1 MRDVYLGHRLD
12 KPDLEGGADTTLDA
26 HIAEWSRELKK
37 IGRRLKTTSKSLDVV
52 TFPSSVLGPMLVD
65 TPTSSTVLVSEEQ
78 MEKTESFLSKLRNL
92 AASHLGGNVRLGIDF
107 QSEHLYNLSPQVL
120 EAYMSLL
127 NGIIQRKRI
136 SASELDSV
144 LVATNCLT
152 LKQSPVIIGVASA
165 LGLPTF
171 STEVLRSDHRRPG
184 LLTDIAKEIQADKA
198 FERLSARSSDKSAA
212 FDNDNPELQ
221 MTNAAKQLNV
231 ALNNCI
237 YLEDGFAQKV
247 F

>member
-1 MRDVYLGHRLD
+1 
-12 KPDLEGGADTTLDA
+12 
-26 HIAEWSRELKK
+26 
-37 IGRRLKTTSKSLDVV
+37 
-52 TFPSSVLGPMLVD
+52 MLVD

-171 STEVLRSDHRRPG
+171 STEVLRSDHRRPEIPRVYSTGGSHILPQLSSGQTIYPSGMNVPRNALGVG
-184 LLTDIAKEIQADKA
+184 L
-198 FERLSARSSDKSAA
+198 
-212 FDNDNPELQ
+212 
-221 MTNAAKQLNV
+221 V
-231 ALNNCI
+231 ALMKAKMGNKWKKALWKHIIRFVDSSLSMLKSYVRLLVLQISCGRCSSYTATWKLDTRRSNGSCPEG
-237 YLEDGFAQKV
+237 LCN
-247 F
+247 